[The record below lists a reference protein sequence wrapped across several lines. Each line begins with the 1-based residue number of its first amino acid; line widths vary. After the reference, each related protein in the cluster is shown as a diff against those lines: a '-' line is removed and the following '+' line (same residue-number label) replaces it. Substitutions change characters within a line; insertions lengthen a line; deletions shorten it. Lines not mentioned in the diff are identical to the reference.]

1 MISTTI
7 TLAQI
12 SACIHWYFK
21 CITKCWLPLQ
31 KADKVDYSGNLH
43 EESKPLKSTL
53 ELPFTSKRAVLD
65 PYVRTDGN
73 KTASL
78 ETVLKSFTAFISLMC
93 GCQHYS
99 NKLRNKMTC

>member
-12 SACIHWYFK
+12 SVCVHWYFK

-31 KADKVDYSGNLH
+31 KADKVDYSGKLH

-65 PYVRTDGN
+65 PCITTDGN

-78 ETVLKSFTAFISLMC
+78 VSVLKSFIASI
-93 GCQHYS
+93 
-99 NKLRNKMTC
+99 